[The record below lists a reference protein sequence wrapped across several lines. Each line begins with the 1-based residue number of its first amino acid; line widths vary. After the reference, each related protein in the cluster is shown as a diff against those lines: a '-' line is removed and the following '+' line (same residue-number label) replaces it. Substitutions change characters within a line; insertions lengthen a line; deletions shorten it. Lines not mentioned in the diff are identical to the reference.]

1 MSDRNSVTNTC
12 TTSWQIWSISLSK
25 SVQSFEPVH
34 PGGYNLAF
42 AFASLPIDQLSLV
55 EGWGG
60 SVVGGGGA
68 RPPPT

>member
-1 MSDRNSVTNTC
+1 MLPILALLVGKFGQYLFPNLCKVLN
-12 TTSWQIWSISLSK
+12 
-25 SVQSFEPVH
+25 